1 MYEKS
6 LMDGQRVRNGK
17 SYLVELIEWGDKGDI
32 GYGVYVTL
40 LQEGSV
46 TLSDLGFSEDDSI
59 GTLMSSTEQLIDQ
72 IEEIKGGKRTA

>member
-1 MYEKS
+1 MHEKS
-6 LMDGQRVRNGK
+6 LMDGQLVRNGK
-17 SYLVELIEWGDKGDI
+17 SYLVELIEWGDKGDV
-32 GYGVYVTL
+32 GYGVHVTL

-46 TLSDLGFSEDDSI
+46 TLSDLGLNEDDSI